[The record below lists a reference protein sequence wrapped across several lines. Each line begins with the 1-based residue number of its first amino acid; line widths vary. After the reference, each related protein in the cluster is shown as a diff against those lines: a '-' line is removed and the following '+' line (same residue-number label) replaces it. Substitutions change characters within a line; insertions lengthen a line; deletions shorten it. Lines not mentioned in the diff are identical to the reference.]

1 MENVATYSEARSEY
15 TKQLATFIVPTLVG
29 WFQQLWS
36 RNAMDKLRC
45 LALFQTEC
53 EEIARWNI
61 DRVQDEV
68 RVLIERTGCDYMEEL
83 MTAVFIAHTKI
94 LTAVRMSTKQKKL
107 SIHIP
112 KLDQFIHRVF
122 KEAARS
128 YWKSPFLFMDNGNV
142 VDRQKNIL
150 QIEAMATEAITTAV
164 RSLLPVKQ
172 ILRDYLEGDQEE
184 VDEDVPEVKPDADTK
199 PEAEMKPDAD
209 TKPEA
214 EMKPETEA
222 KPELG
227 LDAEKEVKSAAASSG
242 SSPDVENKPES
253 EIAEKK
259 KEEESAP
266 VEIPSLSI
274 EEKPAVEVQ
283 KGGDTTDVSAA
294 PAVLKIDTEPVVR
307 FSAYDDV
314 YDEAQGAP
322 EIRHTPKEFDED
334 DIEDFPADGTLII
347 NEESATGLSDLDAE
361 DLEAPAAAKLSA
373 EKVIRDTI
381 DDNEVEVLE

>member
-29 WFQQLWS
+29 WFQQLWA
-36 RNAMDKLRC
+36 RNASDKVRC

-112 KLDQFIHRVF
+112 KLDQFIHRIF

-150 QIEAMATEAITTAV
+150 QIEAMAAEAITTAV

-184 VDEDVPEVKPDADTK
+184 VDDDD
-199 PEAEMKPDAD
+199 
-209 TKPEA
+209 
-214 EMKPETEA
+214 TEA
-222 KPELG
+222 KPE
-227 LDAEKEVKSAAASSG
+227 
-242 SSPDVENKPES
+242 VEAKPEPEAKS
-253 EIAEKK
+253 ELN
-259 KEEESAP
+259 KETKSEQIP
-266 VEIPSLSI
+266 VEKSGEEPNHV
-274 EEKPAVEVQ
+274 EEKPHEESIKQTDIPKLEVDEVKPTVEVR
-283 KGGDTTDVSAA
+283 KEEVPTDVSES
-294 PAVLKIDTEPVVR
+294 PAVLKIDTEQVVR

-314 YDEAQGAP
+314 YDETQGAP
-322 EIRHTPKEFDED
+322 EIRHTPKDFDED
-334 DIEDFPADGTLII
+334 DLEDVPADGTLII
-347 NEESATGLSDLDAE
+347 NEDSATGLSDLDAE
-361 DLEAPAAAKLSA
+361 DLEAPAAAVQ
-373 EKVIRDTI
+373 KVIRDTI
-381 DDNEVEVLE
+381 DDSEVEVLE

>member
-36 RNAMDKLRC
+36 RNASDKLRC

-112 KLDQFIHRVF
+112 KLDQFIHRIF

-184 VDEDVPEVKPDADTK
+184 V
-199 PEAEMKPDAD
+199 
-209 TKPEA
+209 
-214 EMKPETEA
+214 
-222 KPELG
+222 
-227 LDAEKEVKSAAASSG
+227 
-242 SSPDVENKPES
+242 
-253 EIAEKK
+253 
-259 KEEESAP
+259 EE
-266 VEIPSLSI
+266 
-274 EEKPAVEVQ
+274 EEKPEVVAAEPEAAPELAPVPAPAPSPIPEEKPKAPATEEKPEPATPVSVEVQ
-283 KGGDTTDVSAA
+283 KVEESTPAVDVSANA
-294 PAVLKIDTEPVVR
+294 EQPAVIKIDTEPAVR

-314 YDEAQGAP
+314 YDEARGEP
-322 EIRHTPKEFDED
+322 ELRHTPKDTDNDLDMD
-334 DIEDFPADGTLII
+334 DLPSDGALIVK
-347 NEESATGLSDLDAE
+347 EETATALSDLDAE
-361 DLEAPAAAKLSA
+361 DLEAPVRVAAA

-381 DDNEVEVLE
+381 EDSEVEVLE

>member
-29 WFQQLWS
+29 WFQQLWA
-36 RNAMDKLRC
+36 RNASDKVRC

-112 KLDQFIHRVF
+112 KLDQFIHRIF
-122 KEAARS
+122 KETARS
-128 YWKSPFLFMDNGNV
+128 YWKSPFLFMETGSV
-142 VDRQKNIL
+142 VDRQKNVL
-150 QIEAMATEAITTAV
+150 QIEAMAAEAITTAV

-184 VDEDVPEVKPDADTK
+184 VDEDVVEN
-199 PEAEMKPDAD
+199 
-209 TKPEA
+209 
-214 EMKPETEA
+214 
-222 KPELG
+222 
-227 LDAEKEVKSAAASSG
+227 EVKSEVI
-242 SSPDVENKPES
+242 PVDEKPVATE
-253 EIAEKK
+253 
-259 KEEESAP
+259 P
-266 VEIPSLSI
+266 VI
-274 EEKPAVEVQ
+274 EEKVVAEEPKHADVESEEPKHEEKPQEDTPKIDVEEKKPTVEVQ
-283 KGGDTTDVSAA
+283 KEEVSTDVSES
-294 PAVLKIDTEPVVR
+294 PAILKIDTEPVVR

-334 DIEDFPADGTLII
+334 DLEGFPADGTLII
-347 NEESATGLSDLDAE
+347 NEESTTGLSDLDAE
-361 DLEAPAAAKLSA
+361 DLEAPVSAKPSA
-373 EKVIRDTI
+373 EKIIRETI
-381 DDNEVEVLE
+381 DDSEVEVLE

>member
-29 WFQQLWS
+29 WFQQLWT
-36 RNAMDKLRC
+36 RNASDKLRC

-112 KLDQFIHRVF
+112 KLDQFVHRIF

-128 YWKSPFLFMDNGNV
+128 YWKSPFLFMDNGSV

-150 QIEAMATEAITTAV
+150 QIEAMAAEAITTAV

-184 VDEDVPEVKPDADTK
+184 VDEDVPEVKPDA
-199 PEAEMKPDAD
+199 EAKPDAE
-209 TKPEA
+209 P
-214 EMKPETEA
+214 EA
-222 KPELG
+222 KPVAEPEAKPVAEPEAKPVAETKP
-227 LDAEKEVKSAAASSG
+227 DAEIEA
-242 SSPDVENKPES
+242 KPV
-253 EIAEKK
+253 AETETK
-259 KEEESAP
+259 P
-266 VEIPSLSI
+266 VEPEAQLPTLSV

-283 KGGDTTDVSAA
+283 KEGTDVSES

-314 YDEAQGAP
+314 YDEEQGAP
-322 EIRHTPKEFDED
+322 EIRHTPKEFDDDLED
-334 DIEDFPADGTLII
+334 LPADGALII

-361 DLEAPAAAKLSA
+361 DLEAPPAAVQ
-373 EKVIRDTI
+373 KVIRDTI
-381 DDNEVEVLE
+381 DDSEVEVLE

>member
-36 RNAMDKLRC
+36 RNATDKVRC

-112 KLDQFIHRVF
+112 KLDQFIHRIF

-184 VDEDVPEVKPDADTK
+184 IEEEEKPEVVPAAE
-199 PEAEMKPDAD
+199 PE
-209 TKPEA
+209 
-214 EMKPETEA
+214 
-222 KPELG
+222 
-227 LDAEKEVKSAAASSG
+227 V
-242 SSPDVENKPES
+242 ES
-253 EIAEKK
+253 EAVPIPAAVPAPVEK
-259 KEEESAP
+259 KEEVAP
-266 VEIPSLSI
+266 VEKK
-274 EEKPAVEVQ
+274 EEAPAPAPPTVEVQ
-283 KGGDTTDVSAA
+283 KVEEVVSDVSANA
-294 PAVLKIDTEPVVR
+294 EPPAVIKIDTEPAVR

-314 YDEAQGAP
+314 YDEARGEP
-322 EIRHTPKEFDED
+322 EMRHTPKDTDSDLDID
-334 DIEDFPADGTLII
+334 DLPSDGALIV
-347 NEESATGLSDLDAE
+347 NEETATGLSDLDAE
-361 DLEAPAAAKLSA
+361 DIEAPTRAVAA

-381 DDNEVEVLE
+381 EDSEVEVLE

>member
-36 RNAMDKLRC
+36 RNASDKLRC

-112 KLDQFIHRVF
+112 KLDQFIHRIF

-184 VDEDVPEVKPDADTK
+184 IEEEEKPEVVAAE
-199 PEAEMKPDAD
+199 PEAEPGPPAPAPI
-209 TKPEA
+209 T
-214 EMKPETEA
+214 ETSTTE
-222 KPELG
+222 E
-227 LDAEKEVKSAAASSG
+227 
-242 SSPDVENKPES
+242 
-253 EIAEKK
+253 K
-259 KEEESAP
+259 KEENK
-266 VEIPSLSI
+266 
-274 EEKPAVEVQ
+274 EEKPEPATPVSVEVQ
-283 KGGDTTDVSAA
+283 KVEESTPAVDVSANA
-294 PAVLKIDTEPVVR
+294 EPPAVIKIDTEPAVR

-314 YDEAQGAP
+314 YDEARGEP
-322 EIRHTPKEFDED
+322 EMRHTPKDTDNDLDMD
-334 DIEDFPADGTLII
+334 DLPSDGTLIVK
-347 NEESATGLSDLDAE
+347 EETATALSDLDAE
-361 DLEAPAAAKLSA
+361 DLEAPIRAVAA

-381 DDNEVEVLE
+381 EDSEVEVLE

>member
-29 WFQQLWS
+29 WFQQLWA
-36 RNAMDKLRC
+36 RNASDKVRC

-112 KLDQFIHRVF
+112 KLDQFIHRIF
-122 KEAARS
+122 KESARS
-128 YWKSPFLFMDNGNV
+128 YWKSPFLFMDTGSV

-184 VDEDVPEVKPDADTK
+184 IDEDIPEPKSEEEVKSKEEVIPVEESVAIPKIDTETKTDIEAEVKETPTAAEEPEVKSI
-199 PEAEMKPDAD
+199 PEVS
-209 TKPEA
+209 T
-214 EMKPETEA
+214 
-222 KPELG
+222 
-227 LDAEKEVKSAAASSG
+227 V
-242 SSPDVENKPES
+242 
-253 EIAEKK
+253 
-259 KEEESAP
+259 
-266 VEIPSLSI
+266 
-274 EEKPAVEVQ
+274 EEKPVEETKTSVEVQ
-283 KGGDTTDVSAA
+283 KEEATSTTDVSES
-294 PAVLKIDTEPVVR
+294 PAVLKIDTEQVVR

-314 YDEAQGAP
+314 YDEASGAP
-322 EIRHTPKEFDED
+322 EIRHTPKEFDNDD

-347 NEESATGLSDLDAE
+347 NENSTTGLSDLDAE
-361 DLEAPAAAKLSA
+361 DLEAPAPAPATLQ
-373 EKVIRDTI
+373 KVIRDTI
-381 DDNEVEVLE
+381 DDSEVEVLE